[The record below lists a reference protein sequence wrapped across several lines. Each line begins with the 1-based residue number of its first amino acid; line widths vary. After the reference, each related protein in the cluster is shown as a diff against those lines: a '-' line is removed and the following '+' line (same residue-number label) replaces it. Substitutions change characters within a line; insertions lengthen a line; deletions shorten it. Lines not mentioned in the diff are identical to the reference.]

1 MPLHTYYSGSNPKH
15 WQYQIPTRIWGD
27 RNCDVLLIGMKN
39 CATLEDILVTSYKA
53 KDNIA
58 Q

>member
-1 MPLHTYYSGSNPKH
+1 LHTYYSGSNPKH

>member
-1 MPLHTYYSGSNPKH
+1 
-15 WQYQIPTRIWGD
+15 
-27 RNCDVLLIGMKN
+27 LLIGMKN

-58 Q
+58 QWFSNGVPRYLPEWNANLCPH